1 MNWFRAYSLE
11 INFKIL
17 YKNHIKIS
25 MNHEVINFKYI
36 DIDAFKNELIMIPK
50 TFFNNQNLMKHM
62 GS

>member
-25 MNHEVINFKYI
+25 MNYEVINFKYI
-36 DIDAFKNELIMIPK
+36 DIDAFKNELSNDPK
-50 TFFNNQNLMKHM
+50 NFF
-62 GS
+62 